1 MRSSFGWSGASFPGA
16 GRLASDGGRTKTLMT
31 RLAFSGVGKT
41 YRTRRG
47 ESIVALD
54 SIGLEVAKG
63 ELVCL
68 IGRSGCGKTTLL
80 RIAAGLEAPSAGTV
94 QLDGLPIVGPNTK
107 IGMVFQEDRLLPWRT
122 VLANVALGLEIAGV
136 PKARRQELAEG
147 ALQLVDLAAFGGAY
161 PSELSG
167 GMRQRAAIARAMVNE
182 PEVILMDEPFGAL
195 DAQTRGQMQE
205 ELLRIRA
212 ATGSTVL
219 FVTHSVD
226 ESVMLADRVVV
237 LSPRPGR
244 IFREFRV
251 QAPHPRD
258 RATPELAGLRRA
270 VLGALDAAG
279 VS

>member
-1 MRSSFGWSGASFPGA
+1 
-16 GRLASDGGRTKTLMT
+16 MT
-31 RLAFSGVGKT
+31 RLSFSGVSKT

-47 ESIVALD
+47 ESVAALE
-54 SIGLEVAKG
+54 SISLEVATG

-80 RIAAGLEAPSAGTV
+80 RIAAGLEAPSAGLV
-94 QLDGLPIVGPNTK
+94 RLDGEPINGPSTA
-107 IGMVFQEDRLLPWRT
+107 IGMVFQEDRLLPWRS
-122 VLANVALGLEIAGV
+122 VLANVELGLEIARV
-136 PKARRQELAEG
+136 PPERRHQLAG
-147 ALQLVDLAAFGGAY
+147 SALELVDLAAFGGAY

-167 GMRQRAAIARAMVNE
+167 GMRQRAAIARALVNE
-182 PEVILMDEPFGAL
+182 PEVLLMDEPFGAL

-226 ESVMLADRVVV
+226 ESVMLGDRIVV

-244 IFREFRV
+244 IHREFRV

-258 RATPELAGLRRA
+258 RSTPELAALRRTI
-270 VLGALDAAG
+270 LTALDAAATK
-279 VS
+279 